1 MALRSC
7 GKMDRVFNGKPI
19 IGIAGGIGSG
29 KTYIARLLGELGC
42 LVIEADALVREAYDD
57 PAIRAALRT
66 WWGGDVFDPRGQV
79 NRSAIAQRVFN
90 HPSERIKLEQL
101 LHPWVDARRAVLQEE
116 APAETVAFV
125 WDTPLLFETGLNARC
140 DAVVF
145 VDVPQEI
152 RVMRVKAQRG
162 WDEAELL
169 RRENL
174 QLPLDKKRQISDYV
188 LTNSAVVAQT
198 APMADDTR
206 NQVRLILSRIV
217 AGLPRSPQRA

>member
-1 MALRSC
+1 
-7 GKMDRVFNGKPI
+7 
-19 IGIAGGIGSG
+19 
-29 KTYIARLLGELGC
+29 
-42 LVIEADALVREAYDD
+42 
-57 PAIRAALRT
+57 
-66 WWGGDVFDPRGQV
+66 
-79 NRSAIAQRVFN
+79 
-90 HPSERIKLEQL
+90 
-101 LHPWVDARRAVLQEE
+101 
-116 APAETVAFV
+116 
-125 WDTPLLFETGLNARC
+125 
-140 DAVVF
+140 VF